1 MATNPEQH
9 LAQLEVL
16 GAAKQR
22 ADHSRKS
29 SQQDQLRNRIRATP
43 HEAILFIS
51 HTKRTGIL
59 QAQAEHQKACFTTPF
74 VHGMLS
80 DPFKERP
87 LALTQVRRQPSVTI
101 SIFLIREVA
110 AKRVAGGD
118 E

>member
-1 MATNPEQH
+1 MR
-9 LAQLEVL
+9 L
-16 GAAKQR
+16 GDVIYAFGRGASR
-22 ADHSRKS
+22 RSSTSSSRKS
-29 SQQDQLRNRIRATP
+29 SQQDQPWNRIRAAP
-43 HEAILFIS
+43 HKTILF
-51 HTKRTGIL
+51 KPRAKGCRIL

-87 LALTQVRRQPSVTI
+87 LALTLVRRQPSVTI

>member
-22 ADHSRKS
+22 ADQSRKS

-59 QAQAEHQKACFTTPF
+59 QAQAEHQKACFTSPI
-74 VHGMLS
+74 VHGMLA
-80 DPFKERP
+80 DPFKESFF
-87 LALTQVRRQPSVTI
+87 ALTQMHGQPLLTI
-101 SIFLIREVA
+101 GIFLI
-110 AKRVAGGD
+110 
-118 E
+118 